1 MVVGDPTVSLK
12 QSAFVSVGSLGKE
25 DRQSPPIRELVAN
38 ASPLLGKVIVC
49 GHDVQDSILHECSIT
64 SAVEDVKHGGEK
76 KLISGPDDI
85 PNDTV
90 LNDAVVSAVSQHH
103 KLESLTV
110 GALPL
115 DDVFVIGADSA
126 LGSLLSEVHGSHY
139 IRRCR
144 G

>member
-1 MVVGDPTVSLK
+1 MGLLEEQVA
-12 QSAFVSVGSLGKE
+12 QSAIF
-25 DRQSPPIRELVAN
+25 LVLVHVRII
-38 ASPLLGKVIVC
+38 P
-49 GHDVQDSILHECSIT
+49 
-64 SAVEDVKHGGEK
+64 SAAEDVKHGGEK

-85 PNDTV
+85 PNNTI
-90 LNDAVVSAVSQHH
+90 LNDSVVGAVAQHH

-126 LGSLLSEVHGSHY
+126 LGSLLSGVHGSHY